1 MRSTDVIQGAG
12 MGIRKEETR
21 AHYAEKND
29 GLGWRMGI
37 PVGMQIG
44 YREINPSGNCQ
55 FIHCPSP
62 PAPTRKM
69 TDYSIPRN
77 TKTKTDLIGA

>member
-1 MRSTDVIQGAG
+1 MRSAGVIQGAG
-12 MGIRKEETR
+12 VGMGKEETR

-62 PAPTRKM
+62 RKGSSP
-69 TDYSIPRN
+69 SIVYPE
-77 TKTKTDLIGA
+77 TKQT